1 MTSFATSA
9 SSDNEAHTTTT
20 TNTNKDVTLT
30 EEIYQKL
37 ENGIEIFEKHLATK
51 DVNAD
56 GNPWKLERNTG
67 NIIVRYSTSNANT
80 CRIFHV
86 QFRVKIPKS
95 FDLNIF
101 ISNLMDMPKRVSWDK
116 SIKSA
121 KTHSTYDLAMEKDVK
136 LKKETG
142 SHVTYELSEYTT
154 ASAAGGL
161 VSPRWFLDARKFLTT
176 KDGTASCFTV
186 DASAS
191 GLVEPQ
197 SGHVVAKNYNGGAS
211 RIRRIKT
218 LEDGFEIWQS
228 DSVAH
233 CNIGGWL
240 PTSIVNRE
248 TGGAMA
254 GTYESMLLK
263 LVESKGNSIVP
274 TKSYYDNV

>member
-121 KTHSTYDLAMEKDVK
+121 KN
-136 LKKETG
+136 
-142 SHVTYELSEYTT
+142 
-154 ASAAGGL
+154 
-161 VSPRWFLDARKFLTT
+161 
-176 KDGTASCFTV
+176 
-186 DASAS
+186 
-191 GLVEPQ
+191 Q
-197 SGHVVAKNYNGGAS
+197 
-211 RIRRIKT
+211 
-218 LEDGFEIWQS
+218 
-228 DSVAH
+228 
-233 CNIGGWL
+233 
-240 PTSIVNRE
+240 
-248 TGGAMA
+248 
-254 GTYESMLLK
+254 
-263 LVESKGNSIVP
+263 
-274 TKSYYDNV
+274 